1 MSASWDMFEKLR
13 ASRGLSAYQIAK
25 DCDISQSVLSNWKA
39 GRYTPKEDKIK
50 KLATYLDVPVS
61 YFYGGDD
68 EEPPKYYLNDETA
81 AIAQKVF
88 DEPGLRALF
97 DAASGCT
104 PRQLDLAAQILRGFK
119 ETNPDG

>member
-13 ASRGLSAYQIAK
+13 ASRGLSVYQIAK

-50 KLATYLDVPVS
+50 KLATYFDVPVS

-97 DAASGCT
+97 DAARGCT